1 MIIAEELSL
10 DKGTLTPS
18 MKVVPKNVVKT
29 YKAHLENLYGA
40 ENLVDSEVYV
50 IHLSDTEGASEK
62 TITV

>member
-1 MIIAEELSL
+1 MVMADELSL
-10 DKGTLTPS
+10 ENGTLTPS

-50 IHLSDTEGASEK
+50 IHLSDMEDAP
-62 TITV
+62 

>member
-1 MIIAEELSL
+1 MADELSL
-10 DKGTLTPS
+10 ENGTLTPS

-50 IHLSDTEGASEK
+50 IHLSDMEDAP
-62 TITV
+62 